1 MAHPA
6 IASLGAGASSV
17 VSSSARVARRQRAP
31 VRVSGS
37 ASDRRAARVGESER
51 ARQRRGRGIEAVA
64 ASTGVKVDRFG
75 ASVAADFPP
84 RFERPSSPSCS
95 VGLELE
101 EDFLDARDDAPD
113 ENEVT
118 TTRQCLDSR
127 KVALGSLA
135 LFVLVG
141 GVAAIHP
148 DPALAREVTLE
159 LPDFDIPD
167 FEVPDIPTTP
177 MEFLE
182 VVTTNPYAAVA
193 ASVAAY
199 LVIPKAAELLVKYV
213 LVPALVLLVAY
224 EASQNPDETIALVA
238 SAINQARDHPT
249 VTSGIIL
256 AILAL
261 VLSPYILV
269 AAGVGLIVSGVQL
282 LPEQLKPV
290 LPAPVREIETQ
301 IEELHRAVDPGV
313 HRAVK
318 LLDLGLNLPHRRRQH
333 GLELFGEQLH
343 ARHDQPDAR
352 GDEDVRRQHQRQDR
366 EDDPRGDRGVI
377 PRLVNRRCDERDG
390 LIRVLRSLVSDQQH
404 ECGNQHVLHQ
414 QLRGFGYDKV
424 RRDGR
429 RDGGVR
435 VRGDDLE
442 ELHWRRGNVRDFKV
456 GDVEVRQLQGDLP
469 GERGIGVDRGDA
481 TDENEERERAEGD
494 LAGVQAL
501 TRRGH
506 FVLVG
511 GVVACVEEIL
521 LELEADGTRRARRSL
536 EARREI
542 GRDGRAEAV
551 DLHAR
556 RRRDGLD
563 ASPSPLA
570 RALRFPDARCATIG
584 GGPAHTNRRALPT
597 SDPRGARDDRRGPR
611 AEARDGGVRH
621 RSETLRPSADVPSKV
636 SSARP
641 SAILRATQRTRDA
654 MRLAENR

>member
-1 MAHPA
+1 MAQPV
-6 IASLGAGASSV
+6 IASLGAGPSSV
-17 VSSSARVARRQRAP
+17 VSSSARVAGRQRAP

-37 ASDRRAARVGESER
+37 ALDRRAARGEESER

-101 EDFLDARDDAPD
+101 EDFLDDATD
-113 ENEVT
+113 ENEAT

-159 LPDFDIPD
+159 LPDFAIPD
-167 FEVPDIPTTP
+167 FDVPDIPTTP
-177 MEFLE
+177 LEFLE

-269 AAGVGLIVSGVQL
+269 AAGVAVIVSGVQL
-282 LPEQLKPV
+282 LPDPLKPA

-301 IEELHRAVDPGV
+301 IEQLQRAVDPGV
-313 HRAVK
+313 KRARALGSQAKARGEKLRQEADAQKARLEAERDRRLREQAEATAQRIEETRAALVAPVVTAQKTAEEAAKATLERAQDVTEAVAEAGEGAGQTVK
-318 LLDLGLNLPHRRRQH
+318 CTSYPTPRERSDCVDRQREERRQ
-333 GLELFGEQLH
+333 
-343 ARHDQPDAR
+343 
-352 GDEDVRRQHQRQDR
+352 R
-366 EDDPRGDRGVI
+366 ERKRT
-377 PRLVNRRCDERDG
+377 
-390 LIRVLRSLVSDQQH
+390 
-404 ECGNQHVLHQ
+404 
-414 QLRGFGYDKV
+414 
-424 RRDGR
+424 
-429 RDGGVR
+429 
-435 VRGDDLE
+435 E
-442 ELHWRRGNVRDFKV
+442 ELREKASRLRANS
-456 GDVEVRQLQGDLP
+456 
-469 GERGIGVDRGDA
+469 A
-481 TDENEERERAEGD
+481 ERERPVPDVGK
-494 LAGVQAL
+494 AL
-501 TRRGH
+501 
-506 FVLVG
+506 L
-511 GVVACVEEIL
+511 
-521 LELEADGTRRARRSL
+521 
-536 EARREI
+536 
-542 GRDGRAEAV
+542 
-551 DLHAR
+551 
-556 RRRDGLD
+556 
-563 ASPSPLA
+563 
-570 RALRFPDARCATIG
+570 G
-584 GGPAHTNRRALPT
+584 GG
-597 SDPRGARDDRRGPR
+597 
-611 AEARDGGVRH
+611 E
-621 RSETLRPSADVPSKV
+621 
-636 SSARP
+636 SS
-641 SAILRATQRTRDA
+641 
-654 MRLAENR
+654 

>member
-1 MAHPA
+1 MAQPV
-6 IASLGAGASSV
+6 IASLGSGPSSV
-17 VSSSARVARRQRAP
+17 VSSSARVAGRQRAP

-37 ASDRRAARVGESER
+37 ALDRRAARGEESER

-101 EDFLDARDDAPD
+101 EDFLDDATD
-113 ENEVT
+113 ENEAT

-159 LPDFDIPD
+159 LPDFAIPD
-167 FEVPDIPTTP
+167 FDVPDVPTTP
-177 MEFLE
+177 LEFLE

-269 AAGVGLIVSGVQL
+269 AAGVAVIVSGVQL
-282 LPEQLKPV
+282 LPDPLKPA

-301 IEELHRAVDPGV
+301 IEQLQRAVDPGV
-313 HRAVK
+313 KRARALGSQAKARGEKLRQEADAQKARLEAERDRRLREQAEATAQRIEETRAALVAPVVTAQKTAEEAAKATLERAQDVTEAVAEAGEGAGQTVK
-318 LLDLGLNLPHRRRQH
+318 CTSYPTPRERSDCVDRQREERRQ
-333 GLELFGEQLH
+333 
-343 ARHDQPDAR
+343 
-352 GDEDVRRQHQRQDR
+352 R
-366 EDDPRGDRGVI
+366 ERKRT
-377 PRLVNRRCDERDG
+377 
-390 LIRVLRSLVSDQQH
+390 
-404 ECGNQHVLHQ
+404 
-414 QLRGFGYDKV
+414 
-424 RRDGR
+424 
-429 RDGGVR
+429 
-435 VRGDDLE
+435 E
-442 ELHWRRGNVRDFKV
+442 ELREKASRLRANS
-456 GDVEVRQLQGDLP
+456 
-469 GERGIGVDRGDA
+469 A
-481 TDENEERERAEGD
+481 ERERPVPDVGK
-494 LAGVQAL
+494 AL
-501 TRRGH
+501 
-506 FVLVG
+506 L
-511 GVVACVEEIL
+511 
-521 LELEADGTRRARRSL
+521 
-536 EARREI
+536 
-542 GRDGRAEAV
+542 
-551 DLHAR
+551 
-556 RRRDGLD
+556 
-563 ASPSPLA
+563 
-570 RALRFPDARCATIG
+570 G
-584 GGPAHTNRRALPT
+584 GG
-597 SDPRGARDDRRGPR
+597 
-611 AEARDGGVRH
+611 E
-621 RSETLRPSADVPSKV
+621 
-636 SSARP
+636 SS
-641 SAILRATQRTRDA
+641 
-654 MRLAENR
+654 

>member
-1 MAHPA
+1 MAQPV
-6 IASLGAGASSV
+6 IVSLGAGPSSV
-17 VSSSARVARRQRAP
+17 VSSSARVAGRQRAP

-37 ASDRRAARVGESER
+37 ALDRRAARGEESER

-101 EDFLDARDDAPD
+101 EDFLDDATD
-113 ENEVT
+113 ENEAT

-159 LPDFDIPD
+159 LPDFAIPD
-167 FEVPDIPTTP
+167 FDVPDIPTTP
-177 MEFLE
+177 LEFLE

-269 AAGVGLIVSGVQL
+269 AAGVAVIVSGVQL
-282 LPEQLKPV
+282 LPDPLKPA

-301 IEELHRAVDPGV
+301 IEQLQRAVDPGV
-313 HRAVK
+313 KRARALGSQAKARGEKLRQEADAQKARLEAERDRRLREQAEATAQRIEETRAALVAPVVTAQKTAEEAAKATLERAQDVTEAVAEAGEGAGQTVK
-318 LLDLGLNLPHRRRQH
+318 CTSYPTPRERSDCVDRQREERRQ
-333 GLELFGEQLH
+333 
-343 ARHDQPDAR
+343 
-352 GDEDVRRQHQRQDR
+352 R
-366 EDDPRGDRGVI
+366 ERKRT
-377 PRLVNRRCDERDG
+377 
-390 LIRVLRSLVSDQQH
+390 
-404 ECGNQHVLHQ
+404 
-414 QLRGFGYDKV
+414 
-424 RRDGR
+424 
-429 RDGGVR
+429 
-435 VRGDDLE
+435 E
-442 ELHWRRGNVRDFKV
+442 ELREKASRLRANS
-456 GDVEVRQLQGDLP
+456 
-469 GERGIGVDRGDA
+469 A
-481 TDENEERERAEGD
+481 ERERPVPDVGK
-494 LAGVQAL
+494 AL
-501 TRRGH
+501 
-506 FVLVG
+506 L
-511 GVVACVEEIL
+511 
-521 LELEADGTRRARRSL
+521 
-536 EARREI
+536 
-542 GRDGRAEAV
+542 
-551 DLHAR
+551 
-556 RRRDGLD
+556 
-563 ASPSPLA
+563 
-570 RALRFPDARCATIG
+570 G
-584 GGPAHTNRRALPT
+584 GG
-597 SDPRGARDDRRGPR
+597 
-611 AEARDGGVRH
+611 E
-621 RSETLRPSADVPSKV
+621 
-636 SSARP
+636 SS
-641 SAILRATQRTRDA
+641 
-654 MRLAENR
+654 

>member
-1 MAHPA
+1 MDGAFRTMAHPA
-6 IASLGAGASSV
+6 IASLGAGPSSV
-17 VSSSARVARRQRAP
+17 ISSSARVASRQRAP
-31 VRVSGS
+31 IRVSGS
-37 ASDRRAARVGESER
+37 AFFDRRAASVGVSER

-282 LPEQLKPV
+282 LPDQLKPV

-301 IEELHRAVDPGV
+301 IEQLQRAVDPGV
-313 HRAVK
+313 KRARALGSQAKARGEKLRQEADAQKARLEAERDRRLREQAEAAAERIEETRAALVAPVVTAQKAAEEAAKETLERAQDVTEAMAEAGEGAGQTVK
-318 LLDLGLNLPHRRRQH
+318 CTSYPTPQERSSCVDRQREERRQ
-333 GLELFGEQLH
+333 
-343 ARHDQPDAR
+343 
-352 GDEDVRRQHQRQDR
+352 R
-366 EDDPRGDRGVI
+366 ESKRT
-377 PRLVNRRCDERDG
+377 
-390 LIRVLRSLVSDQQH
+390 
-404 ECGNQHVLHQ
+404 
-414 QLRGFGYDKV
+414 
-424 RRDGR
+424 
-429 RDGGVR
+429 
-435 VRGDDLE
+435 E
-442 ELHWRRGNVRDFKV
+442 ELREKASRLR
-456 GDVEVRQLQGDLP
+456 
-469 GERGIGVDRGDA
+469 A
-481 TDENEERERAEGD
+481 YSAERERPVPDVGK
-494 LAGVQAL
+494 AL
-501 TRRGH
+501 
-506 FVLVG
+506 L
-511 GVVACVEEIL
+511 
-521 LELEADGTRRARRSL
+521 
-536 EARREI
+536 
-542 GRDGRAEAV
+542 
-551 DLHAR
+551 
-556 RRRDGLD
+556 
-563 ASPSPLA
+563 
-570 RALRFPDARCATIG
+570 G
-584 GGPAHTNRRALPT
+584 GG
-597 SDPRGARDDRRGPR
+597 
-611 AEARDGGVRH
+611 E
-621 RSETLRPSADVPSKV
+621 
-636 SSARP
+636 SS
-641 SAILRATQRTRDA
+641 
-654 MRLAENR
+654 

>member
-1 MAHPA
+1 MAQPV
-6 IASLGAGASSV
+6 IASLGAGPSSV
-17 VSSSARVARRQRAP
+17 VSSSARVAGRQRAP

-37 ASDRRAARVGESER
+37 ALDRRAARGEESER

-101 EDFLDARDDAPD
+101 EDFLDDATD
-113 ENEVT
+113 ENEAT

-159 LPDFDIPD
+159 LPDFAIPD
-167 FEVPDIPTTP
+167 FDVPDVPTTP
-177 MEFLE
+177 LEFLE

-269 AAGVGLIVSGVQL
+269 AAGVAVIVSGVQL
-282 LPEQLKPV
+282 LPDPLKPA

-301 IEELHRAVDPGV
+301 IEQLQRAVDPGV
-313 HRAVK
+313 KRARALGSQAKARGEKLRQEADAQKARLEAERDRRLREQAEATAQRIEETRAALVAPVVTAQKTAEEAAKATLERAQDVTEAVAEAGEGAGQTVK
-318 LLDLGLNLPHRRRQH
+318 CTSYPTPRERSDCVDRQREERRQ
-333 GLELFGEQLH
+333 
-343 ARHDQPDAR
+343 
-352 GDEDVRRQHQRQDR
+352 R
-366 EDDPRGDRGVI
+366 ERKRT
-377 PRLVNRRCDERDG
+377 
-390 LIRVLRSLVSDQQH
+390 
-404 ECGNQHVLHQ
+404 
-414 QLRGFGYDKV
+414 
-424 RRDGR
+424 
-429 RDGGVR
+429 
-435 VRGDDLE
+435 E
-442 ELHWRRGNVRDFKV
+442 ELREKASRLRANS
-456 GDVEVRQLQGDLP
+456 
-469 GERGIGVDRGDA
+469 A
-481 TDENEERERAEGD
+481 ERERPVPDVGK
-494 LAGVQAL
+494 AL
-501 TRRGH
+501 
-506 FVLVG
+506 L
-511 GVVACVEEIL
+511 
-521 LELEADGTRRARRSL
+521 
-536 EARREI
+536 
-542 GRDGRAEAV
+542 
-551 DLHAR
+551 
-556 RRRDGLD
+556 
-563 ASPSPLA
+563 
-570 RALRFPDARCATIG
+570 G
-584 GGPAHTNRRALPT
+584 GG
-597 SDPRGARDDRRGPR
+597 
-611 AEARDGGVRH
+611 E
-621 RSETLRPSADVPSKV
+621 
-636 SSARP
+636 SS
-641 SAILRATQRTRDA
+641 
-654 MRLAENR
+654 

>member
-1 MAHPA
+1 MAQPV
-6 IASLGAGASSV
+6 IASLGAGPSSV
-17 VSSSARVARRQRAP
+17 VSSSARVASRQRAP

-37 ASDRRAARVGESER
+37 ALDRRAARGEESER

-101 EDFLDARDDAPD
+101 EDFLDDATD
-113 ENEVT
+113 ENEAT

-159 LPDFDIPD
+159 LPDFAIPD
-167 FEVPDIPTTP
+167 FDVPDVPTTP
-177 MEFLE
+177 LEFLE

-269 AAGVGLIVSGVQL
+269 AAGVAVIVSGVQL
-282 LPEQLKPV
+282 LPDPLKPA

-301 IEELHRAVDPGV
+301 IEQLQRAVDPGV
-313 HRAVK
+313 KRARALGSQAKARGEKLRQEADAQKARLEAERDRRLREQAEATAQRIEETRAALVAPVVTAQKTAEEAAKATLERAQDVTEAVAEAGEGAGQTVK
-318 LLDLGLNLPHRRRQH
+318 CTSYPTPRERSDCVDRQREERRQ
-333 GLELFGEQLH
+333 
-343 ARHDQPDAR
+343 
-352 GDEDVRRQHQRQDR
+352 R
-366 EDDPRGDRGVI
+366 ERKRT
-377 PRLVNRRCDERDG
+377 
-390 LIRVLRSLVSDQQH
+390 
-404 ECGNQHVLHQ
+404 
-414 QLRGFGYDKV
+414 
-424 RRDGR
+424 
-429 RDGGVR
+429 
-435 VRGDDLE
+435 E
-442 ELHWRRGNVRDFKV
+442 ELREKASRLRANS
-456 GDVEVRQLQGDLP
+456 
-469 GERGIGVDRGDA
+469 A
-481 TDENEERERAEGD
+481 ERERPVPDVGK
-494 LAGVQAL
+494 AL
-501 TRRGH
+501 
-506 FVLVG
+506 L
-511 GVVACVEEIL
+511 
-521 LELEADGTRRARRSL
+521 
-536 EARREI
+536 
-542 GRDGRAEAV
+542 
-551 DLHAR
+551 
-556 RRRDGLD
+556 
-563 ASPSPLA
+563 
-570 RALRFPDARCATIG
+570 G
-584 GGPAHTNRRALPT
+584 GG
-597 SDPRGARDDRRGPR
+597 
-611 AEARDGGVRH
+611 E
-621 RSETLRPSADVPSKV
+621 
-636 SSARP
+636 SS
-641 SAILRATQRTRDA
+641 
-654 MRLAENR
+654 